1 MGILFII
8 GYMASGKTTFGSALA
23 AKTGRRFIDLDEEI
37 EKASGQSISDLINN
51 EGLDNFREMERKT
64 LQKFATEKDA
74 IISCGG
80 GTPCYFDNMELMNR
94 LGTTLLLEAS
104 PSRIAER
111 VLAAGPTRPLLAE
124 LKPEELK
131 SRIESHLQER
141 SPWYEKALLR
151 FDSEHLENEKE
162 ISESVERFLALH
174 PEF

>member
-1 MGILFII
+1 MGILFIV
-8 GYMASGKTTFGSALA
+8 GYMASGKTTFGRALA
-23 AKTGRRFIDLDEEI
+23 AETGRRFIDLDEEI
-37 EKASGQSISDLINN
+37 EKDSGESVAALISR

-64 LQKFATEKDA
+64 LQKFAAEKDA

-111 VLAAGPTRPLLAE
+111 VLAAGPTRPLLAG
-124 LKPEELK
+124 LNREELK
-131 SRIESHLQER
+131 SRIASHLKER

-162 ISESVERFLALH
+162 ISESVGRFLAIH